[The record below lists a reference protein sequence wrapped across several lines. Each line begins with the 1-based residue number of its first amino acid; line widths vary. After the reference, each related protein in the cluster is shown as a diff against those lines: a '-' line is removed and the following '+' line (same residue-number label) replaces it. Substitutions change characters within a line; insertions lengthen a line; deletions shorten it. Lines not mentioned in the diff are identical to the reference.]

1 MSSTFPVLVCD
12 DSLIARKQV
21 ARYFKN
27 HNDFVVSQAQNG
39 QVALDLLRQQE
50 FGLLCLDL
58 TMPVMD
64 GLGVLANLK
73 AEKIHLHTI
82 IISADI
88 QPEMK
93 QRVAEFGVLG
103 FIEKPFKDEAF
114 SSLLHKFGI
123 R

>member
-1 MSSTFPVLVCD
+1 MCD
-12 DSLIARKQV
+12 DSLIARKQIV
-21 ARYFKN
+21 RFFKQYE
-27 HNDFVVSQAQNG
+27 DFAVSQAQNG
-39 QVALDLLRQQE
+39 QEALDLLRQQE

-64 GLGVLANLK
+64 GLDVLAHLK

-82 IISADI
+82 VISADI

-93 QRVAEFGVLG
+93 QRVAEYGVLG
-103 FIEKPFKDEAF
+103 FIEKPFKESTFEA
-114 SSLLHKFGI
+114 LLHKFGI

>member
-1 MSSTFPVLVCD
+1 MTSAFPVLVCD

-21 ARYFKN
+21 VRFFKS
-27 HNDFVVSQAQNG
+27 HDDFVVSQAQNG
-39 QVALDLLRQQE
+39 QEALDLLRQQE

-73 AEKIHLHTI
+73 AENIHLHTV

-93 QRVAEFGVLG
+93 QRVADYGVLG